1 MAEKSA
7 LLDEVSLEEADA
19 MKGAAS
25 NEVAWCADH
34 TGEIG
39 GASAVLYIY
48 VHVLM
53 NRCML
58 VYGRAWCNL

>member
-39 GASAVLYIY
+39 GASAVLCIYTHILCDDEYI
-48 VHVLM
+48 VWTG
-53 NRCML
+53 L
-58 VYGRAWCNL
+58 V